1 MALVMKIV
9 GISNK
14 KNGMNYSIAD
24 GSREPDGSLR
34 TMQVNKYQI
43 VSAVLGGNNICN
55 VRLNKKGFGIKQD
68 DNRVKYVQVD
78 FDPNTRVLVN
88 NYIAQRKA
96 AEEAVREESRRRKAE
111 EEKKQR
117 INVHVEIN
125 GNKGQSTAIHYHGD
139 YYSSPERLCKKF
151 NADPHKFIELY
162 NKGYSIDETLGLKK
176 LRPIEEVRK
185 TAARRAK
192 LLDSMS
198 ASRGE
203 C

>member
-14 KNGMNYSIAD
+14 KNGMNYSVAD

-43 VSAVLGGNNICN
+43 VSAVLSGNNICN

-78 FDPNTRVLVN
+78 FDPNTMALVN

-96 AEEAVREESRRRKAE
+96 AEEAVKEESRRRKAE
-111 EEKKQR
+111 EGAAKK
-117 INVHVEIN
+117 INMHVQIN
-125 GNKGQSTAIHYHGD
+125 GNRGQSTAIHYHGD
-139 YYSSPERLCKKF
+139 YYSSPKMLCKKF
-151 NADPHKFIELY
+151 NADLQKFVELY
-162 NKGYSIDETLGLKK
+162 NKGYSIDEALGLKE

-192 LLDSMS
+192 ILDSMS
-198 ASRGE
+198 ASHGE